1 MKHCIRRLKYGIRRE
16 LAARLLLSIAAL
28 WPALS
33 AAQPGAQPG
42 INAPYLVN
50 PDVARWN
57 RAFTREDREVY
68 AKRNEILAAAAI
80 QPGMSVADIG
90 AGTGLF
96 TMMFAEAV
104 KPGGRVYAIDI
115 SQAFIDYIRQTAQ
128 ARKRANITAIVGDG
142 IEVPLPEASVDLVFM
157 SDVYHH
163 FEHPGQTLASIR
175 KALRPG
181 GRMVVVDYERI
192 PGVTPPERIEH
203 VRLDKQTTIKEIGSA
218 GFRFVGEKKLMRQN
232 YFLVFQ
238 RPQEIAAPPA
248 QE

>member
-1 MKHCIRRLKYGIRRE
+1 LKHGIRRE

-28 WPALS
+28 WPALP
-33 AAQPGAQPG
+33 AAVPGAQPG

-68 AKRNEILAAAAI
+68 ARRNEILAAAAV

-128 ARKRANITAIVGDG
+128 ARKRTNITAIVGDG
-142 IEVPLPEASVDLVFM
+142 TEVPLPEASVDLVFM

-192 PGVTPPERIEH
+192 PGVTSPERIEH

-238 RPQEIAAPPA
+238 RPEEIAAPRA